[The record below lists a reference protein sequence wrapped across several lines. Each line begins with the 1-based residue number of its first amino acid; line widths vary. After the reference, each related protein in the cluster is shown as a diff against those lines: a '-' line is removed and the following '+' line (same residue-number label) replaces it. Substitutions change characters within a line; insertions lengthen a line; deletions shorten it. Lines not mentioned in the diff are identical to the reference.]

1 MEAKVVFAHHGEFR
15 DLDLTDE
22 EQQIAEAA
30 IAAFED
36 AIANDDVLVVRKSDS
51 YATIIVRG
59 AYDFDLMRFKYNA
72 RAKWAAVPMTN
83 SSSKAQRDNP
93 LFAAQK
99 NKNQLVWKAAIELPT
114 DALQLVP
121 FAIESFYESVQV
133 SPDAFNSRKE

>member
-1 MEAKVVFAHHGEFR
+1 MEARLTFTHYGEGR
-15 DLDLTDE
+15 DLNLTE
-22 EQQIAEAA
+22 SEMQLVEVVIP
-30 IAAFED
+30 AFQELIKD
-36 AIANDDVLVVRKSDS
+36 DDVAVVRKSDS

-59 AYDFDLMRFKYNA
+59 AYDYDLMRFKYNA

-99 NKNQLVWKAAIELPT
+99 NKNQLVWKAAIEQPI
-114 DALQLVP
+114 DALQFVP
-121 FAIESFYESVQV
+121 FAVESFYEAVNA